1 MKKRLLLGRD
11 LCPKGPFEEEIEPRM
26 DANGREIE
34 RDREAR
40 AEAQR
45 RRGVGGV
52 GGGRERGREML
63 DFEKRRR
70 SVAVLEKTA
79 EGL

>member
-1 MKKRLLLGRD
+1 MKKRILLGRD

-26 DANGREIE
+26 DANGREVE

-45 RRGVGGV
+45 RRG
-52 GGGRERGREML
+52 
-63 DFEKRRR
+63 
-70 SVAVLEKTA
+70 A
-79 EGL
+79 EEDEVNAEILKS

>member
-1 MKKRLLLGRD
+1 MKKLLLLGRD

-45 RRGVGGV
+45 RRGVGG
-52 GGGRERGREML
+52 
-63 DFEKRRR
+63 
-70 SVAVLEKTA
+70 A
-79 EGL
+79 EE